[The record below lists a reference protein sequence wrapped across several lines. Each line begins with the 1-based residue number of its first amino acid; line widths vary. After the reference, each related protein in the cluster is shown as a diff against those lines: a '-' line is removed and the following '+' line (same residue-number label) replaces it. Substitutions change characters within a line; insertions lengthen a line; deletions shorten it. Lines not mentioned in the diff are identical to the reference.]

1 MRDLRGIISPN
12 QEIGQAGPGKT
23 THPQRPTA
31 RLNSRG
37 MPSDSESSAEPAS
50 LHSLMHL
57 DAFVRLHLAVT
68 PCVAFRRRRGP
79 ARGGHRPATASWL
92 QSLQRKPYQIMETAY
107 NVESVEW
114 RMS

>member
-37 MPSDSESSAEPAS
+37 MPSDSESSAEPDS
-50 LHSLMHL
+50 LHSWMHL
-57 DAFVRLHLAVT
+57 VQCGDQDAFVRQPGSVPT
-68 PCVAFRRRRGP
+68 PLEVARALPGDEGYGDNL
-79 ARGGHRPATASWL
+79 GGEHCP
-92 QSLQRKPYQIMETAY
+92 KPRT
-107 NVESVEW
+107 
-114 RMS
+114 